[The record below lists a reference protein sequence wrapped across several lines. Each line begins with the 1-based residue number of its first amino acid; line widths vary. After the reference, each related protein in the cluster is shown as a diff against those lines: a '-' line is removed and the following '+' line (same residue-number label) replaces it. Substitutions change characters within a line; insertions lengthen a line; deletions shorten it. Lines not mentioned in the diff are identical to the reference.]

1 MTAEDDDDEDDIG
14 QERVR
19 RQRRRALRNEK
30 AGVPERTDPPAL
42 PAFGAMAD
50 GMPEQVQVLL
60 ALRASRLRRFLIR
73 CGIFIV
79 LPTLLV
85 LFYTLVIVTPRYQ
98 CSFEEVYQVYQ
109 PTSSLAG
116 PPVQTVTS
124 SSDAIDYATVIAQ
137 YIQSAALA
145 EQLDQQIQLRAHWS
159 DPKIDWTSRL
169 RKNATNAQY
178 LSYFNSHVLVD
189 EGFGGYL
196 TVSVQGFDPAY
207 TLLLA
212 KTVNADADT
221 MLNGLT
227 AQARQAE
234 VTAATTQLATATAA
248 LAKAND
254 ALTSF
259 RNAHGDLDP
268 SMIAT
273 ELGTIEGT
281 LESQLAGL
289 RAQLAQAQANMQPN
303 ATQIVQLNLQI
314 SGVEKQLEAEK
325 QRLANASGQSNYSEV
340 VAQYQTM
347 LTNQQLASTN
357 FQAAQQGLVL
367 AQADVSAKQDYVV
380 DFVAPVLPDRPTI
393 PNPWTTAALTLMSC
407 VLGYSILNLLFSAL
421 RDQTGV

>member
-1 MTAEDDDDEDDIG
+1 
-14 QERVR
+14 
-19 RQRRRALRNEK
+19 
-30 AGVPERTDPPAL
+30 
-42 PAFGAMAD
+42 MAD